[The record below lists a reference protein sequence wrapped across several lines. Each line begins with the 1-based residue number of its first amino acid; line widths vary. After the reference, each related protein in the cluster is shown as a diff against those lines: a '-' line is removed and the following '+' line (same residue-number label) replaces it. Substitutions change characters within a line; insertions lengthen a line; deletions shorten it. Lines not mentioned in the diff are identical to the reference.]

1 MDEMTRVA
9 RLDHIKAIESTIK
22 GSLDNQER
30 RRDEEYKLI
39 EEDLQARSREQKYE
53 FEARM

>member
-1 MDEMTRVA
+1 LQERIRMDEMTRVA

-39 EEDLQARSREQKYE
+39 GEDLQARARE
-53 FEARM
+53 